1 VCRRRGIVA
10 TVTVDG
16 LTCVLRQL
24 DMQISADRTWPETPL
39 TVCNIGTQHV
49 PGAVRARAGAAE
61 HRRPMRAEANAMTE
75 TYRSGEATVP
85 RDAVLP
91 KQSCDGLAPH
101 VWGPATWAV
110 MTEAG
115 CAAEAHPEL
124 RPLFVAVMC
133 CVALVLCCETCRRF
147 YAHAWC
153 VSSEPEAGREAS
165 WVHALHACVAHKVA
179 GSSGCRLPEAD
190 AVPSL
195 EEWRRRL
202 HARQGTAVSADAILD
217 ALLFMAAQTKCEGQ
231 CDARRSARGLS
242 LMTMIASLQVLLA
255 HAPGMG
261 ARLASAALRRSL
273 RAASKLAPAGGKA
286 EGARL
291 PTPTSAHDACALPL
305 AVVCVAHEI
314 LQQQTLEFGKHAIS
328 ETRPRGAEQSGARAV
343 RDCVRRVDTHA
354 RGALPQW
361 ILRHGRS
368 YT

>member
-1 VCRRRGIVA
+1 M
-10 TVTVDG
+10 
-16 LTCVLRQL
+16 LTHL
-24 DMQISADRTWPETPL
+24 DMQISADKTWPETPL
-39 TVCNIGTQHV
+39 TVCNIGAQRYF
-49 PGAVRARAGAAE
+49 ASVRARAGAAKE
-61 HRRPMRAEANAMTE
+61 QRPMRVEADSRTE
-75 TYRSGEATVP
+75 TCSSGASDGEPTFP

-124 RPLFVAVMC
+124 RPLFVTVMC
-133 CVALVLCCETCRRF
+133 CVALVLCCEPCRRF

-190 AVPSL
+190 AMPSL
-195 EEWRRRL
+195 AEWRRRL

-217 ALLFMAAQTKCEGQ
+217 ALLFMAAQTKCEGR

-242 LMTMIASLQVLLA
+242 LMTMITSLQVLLA

-261 ARLASAALRRSL
+261 ARMASAALGRSL
-273 RAASKLAPAGGKA
+273 RAACKLAPAGQS
-286 EGARL
+286 ESARL
-291 PTPTSAHDACALPL
+291 LTPSSAHDVCALPL
-305 AVVCVAHEI
+305 AVVCVAHII
-314 LQQQTLEFGKHAIS
+314 LRQQALGFG
-328 ETRPRGAEQSGARAV
+328 ECFQDAEKTGARAV